1 MRSRHSNAPGSVRQ
15 RNSAA
20 RGSPSA
26 SGYPSSRSDYTTHS
40 QIEREKHMQEE
51 MKKVFQQVE
60 KDVGFNME
68 GANSII

>member
-1 MRSRHSNAPGSVRQ
+1 
-15 RNSAA
+15 
-20 RGSPSA
+20 
-26 SGYPSSRSDYTTHS
+26 
-40 QIEREKHMQEE
+40 MQEE